1 MKYCFDIDN
10 TICSGGV
17 PYEEAKPFPKVVK
30 RINEL
35 DGMNEKA
42 LREEYKE
49 WIEASEGSKDQPH
62 VLYANQ
68 INIEKS

>member
-1 MKYCFDIDN
+1 MKIP
-10 TICSGGV
+10 TISLKRALEV
-17 PYEEAKPFPKVVK
+17 TMKDAVK

-35 DGMNEKA
+35 DGLNEKA

-62 VLYANQ
+62 VLYINQ
-68 INIEKS
+68 INNEKS

>member
-1 MKYCFDIDN
+1 MKIP
-10 TICSGGV
+10 TISLKRALEV
-17 PYEEAKPFPKVVK
+17 TMKDAVK

-35 DGMNEKA
+35 DGLNKKA

-49 WIEASEGSKDQPH
+49 WIEASEDSKDHPH

>member
-1 MKYCFDIDN
+1 MKIP
-10 TICSGGV
+10 TISLKRALEV
-17 PYEEAKPFPKVVK
+17 TMNDAVK

-35 DGMNEKA
+35 DGLNEKA

-49 WIEASEGSKDQPH
+49 WIEASEGSKNQPH

-68 INIEKS
+68 INIEQS

>member
-1 MKYCFDIDN
+1 MKIP
-10 TICSGGV
+10 TISLKRALEV
-17 PYEEAKPFPKVVK
+17 TMNDAVK

-35 DGMNEKA
+35 DGLNEKA

-62 VLYANQ
+62 VLYANR

>member
-1 MKYCFDIDN
+1 MKIP
-10 TICSGGV
+10 TISLKRALEV
-17 PYEEAKPFPKVVK
+17 TMKDAVK

-35 DGMNEKA
+35 DGLNEKA

-62 VLYANQ
+62 VLYAKQ

>member
-1 MKYCFDIDN
+1 MKIP
-10 TICSGGV
+10 TISLKRTLEV
-17 PYEEAKPFPKVVK
+17 TMNDAVK

-35 DGMNEKA
+35 DGQNKKA

-68 INIEKS
+68 INIEQI